1 MAKKAFPPLIV
12 DVLERARVIAAD
24 GDAVTDAML
33 VNFVRQA
40 ERALVGLDLRVL
52 AHVPIKG
59 PLFVSFQGGDL
70 EQLCFRKD
78 RGGWRLMVEYG
89 LEGKEPEETG
99 RLVHAGR
106 DAKLAA
112 AGSLSTFIEKIVST
126 VAVRIL
132 WLPPGQGGRPAPPP
146 GPTYSAV
153 ARFEAFAN
161 RWPEEAWT
169 IVLDIPTPADLKGMM
184 VAGMRA
190 LVLDDGPEDLL
201 TPGSQFSLWE
211 GRWVAQ
217 GVVI

>member
-1 MAKKAFPPLIV
+1 MAKKALPPLIV

-40 ERALVGLDLRVL
+40 ERAMAGLDLRVL

-78 RGGWRLMVEYG
+78 RDAWRLMVEFG
-89 LEGKEPEETG
+89 VEGEEPEETG

-106 DAKLAA
+106 NAQLAA
-112 AGSLSTFIEKIVST
+112 AASLSTFIETIVST

-132 WLPPGQGGRPAPPP
+132 WLPQGEGGRPAPPP
-146 GPTYSAV
+146 GPTYSAL
-153 ARFEAFAN
+153 ARFEAFAD
-161 RWPEEAWT
+161 RWPEEGWT

-190 LVLDDGPEDLL
+190 LVLDDGPQDLL
-201 TPGSQFSLWE
+201 VRGSRFELWE
-211 GRWVAQ
+211 GRRVAR